1 MSHFR
6 TGGQGT
12 LAAIQARQ
20 MALESRLKEDS
31 RAVAARI
38 VEDHGAR
45 EKWPEEDVTEVLSAL
60 GLDEWSK

>member
-38 VEDHGAR
+38 VETHSVR